1 MGCAA
6 EIAVGMRLGVG
17 EVFAG
22 ENGVEKRVE
31 LGMLGVDAFHFLV
44 IAAGDYARGD
54 VVATE
59 VGEEVEDACDIGRSH
74 LALEV
79 VETACDGWALCFQ
92 RAREVGIVDLSECL
106 SLDGVLEAWALGV
119 VEAELRAPEAGVLGL
134 GIKDDT
140 VEVKE
145 SG

>member
-31 LGMLGVDAFHFLV
+31 LGMLGVNAFHFLV

-54 VVATE
+54 VLDE
-59 VGEEVEDACDIGRSH
+59 RVGS
-74 LALEV
+74 ALEV
-79 VETACDGWALCFQ
+79 L
-92 RAREVGIVDLSECL
+92 L
-106 SLDGVLEAWALGV
+106 
-119 VEAELRAPEAGVLGL
+119 
-134 GIKDDT
+134 
-140 VEVKE
+140 
-145 SG
+145 